1 MLLYYA
7 LVGSKAFR
15 NYLSVEN
22 KSLSSTTSDLQFSK
36 KICFIYISKFFMM
49 LLNVIDKYT

>member
-1 MLLYYA
+1 MLLYQA

-36 KICFIYISKFFMM
+36 EKYVLF
-49 LLNVIDKYT
+49 LLVNSL